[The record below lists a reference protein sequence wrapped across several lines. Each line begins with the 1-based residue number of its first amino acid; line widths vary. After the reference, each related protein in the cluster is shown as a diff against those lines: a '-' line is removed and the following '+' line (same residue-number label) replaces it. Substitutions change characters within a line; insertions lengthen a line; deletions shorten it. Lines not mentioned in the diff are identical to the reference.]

1 MHSFPL
7 LALQLYFFTYV
18 LQTGLGAVVILSIG
32 LTLLS
37 AVVGVLRGLA
47 ALCSGPVR
55 RASIVANNEDLDGF
69 WEGLHHD
76 PPSASLKRAL
86 L

>member
-1 MHSFPL
+1 MSEEKKTEGPVT
-7 LALQLYFFTYV
+7 QDP
-18 LQTGLGAVVILSIG
+18 
-32 LTLLS
+32 